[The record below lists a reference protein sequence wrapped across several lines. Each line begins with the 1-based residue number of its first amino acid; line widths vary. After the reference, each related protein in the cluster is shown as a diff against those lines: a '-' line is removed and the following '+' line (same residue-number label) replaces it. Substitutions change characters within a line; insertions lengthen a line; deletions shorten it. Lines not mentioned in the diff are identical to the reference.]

1 MKQIRYLNSLNSVRG
16 IDSLDKEIFSTE
28 LPKSISNLIDIVK
41 RNHMQTE
48 VIHNVIKI
56 YNESGLE
63 DLDDYL
69 LDEGKVTQEEREIII
84 ESLFLYTY
92 ETK

>member
-1 MKQIRYLNSLNSVRG
+1 MKQIIYLDSLNSVIG
-16 IDSLDKEIFSTE
+16 VGSLDTEIFSTKTPE
-28 LPKSISNLIDIVK
+28 KISSFVK
-41 RNHMQTE
+41 REYIQTD

-69 LDEGKVTQEEREIII
+69 LDERKVTQEEREIII
-84 ESLFLYTY
+84 ESLFKYTY
-92 ETK
+92 H

>member
-1 MKQIRYLNSLNSVRG
+1 MKQITYLESLNSVRG
-16 IDSLDKEIFSTE
+16 VDSLDKEIFSTK
-28 LPKSISNLIDIVK
+28 LSKPSLINIIK
-41 RNHMQTE
+41 RNYMITE

-69 LDEGKVTQEEREIII
+69 LDEGKATQEEREIII
-84 ESLFLYTY
+84 ESLFTYTY
-92 ETK
+92 H